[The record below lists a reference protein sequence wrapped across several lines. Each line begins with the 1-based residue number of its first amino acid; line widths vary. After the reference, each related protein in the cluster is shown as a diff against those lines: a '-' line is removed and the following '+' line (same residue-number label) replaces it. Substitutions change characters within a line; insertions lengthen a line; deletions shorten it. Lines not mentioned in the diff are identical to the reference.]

1 VGGYSVAKASIE
13 ILLKKII
20 PKSLVFC
27 EPNMGK
33 RGLYPTL
40 SKQSKYEKNPDVR
53 EKMNFLIYSDG
64 KNDLKKISNLIKLN
78 YSKVYKLYKLLI
90 QKKLIIS

>member
-1 VGGYSVAKASIE
+1 LGGYSVAKTSIE

-20 PKSLVFC
+20 PKNLVLC

-40 SKQSKYEKNPDVR
+40 SKLSKNEKKPLVR

-64 KNDLKKISNLIKLN
+64 KNDLKKISGLIKLN
-78 YSKVYKLYKLLI
+78 YSKTYKIYKLLLK
-90 QKKLIIS
+90 KKLIIS